1 MAELC
6 ERLKDAAAKVAADLA
21 LVLRGLPATVKSMKL
36 AAVRFGIEGQDPII
50 LVAWPQEP
58 ESSKPFSTGG
68 EQDVEYPFY
77 LVAAVP
83 SNRALQAGEQDIA
96 AARVALRKAYQRPT
110 ALKAALAGDALPEL
124 LQTRVR
130 MGAPVERAKWLKGWD
145 AAALTVYCRCVESAS

>member
-21 LVLRGLPATVKSMKL
+21 LVLRGLPATVKAMKL
-36 AAVRFGIEGQDPII
+36 AAVRLSIEEGAVI

-110 ALKAALAGDALPEL
+110 ALKAALAGDLLPEL
-124 LQTRVR
+124 LQVRVR